1 MALGKEVTQ
10 VHADLLNGAATEAKA
25 AAELRKVALSLSTQA
40 ATSDA
45 GQKLEV
51 TRVAPVWIRERG

>member
-1 MALGKEVTQ
+1 MIAGPIIKGDT
-10 VHADLLNGAATEAKA
+10 GAKA